1 MSIDERLRQEQAE
14 IGSRTP
20 EVRVRIK
27 HSATTKGW
35 RVDETTVEITRPLDA
50 GPKEAAYYS
59 ALMRSEL
66 YAAHQDGL
74 DEANRRNAQE
84 GRT

>member
-1 MSIDERLRQEQAE
+1 MSETT
-14 IGSRTP
+14 RTP

-27 HSATTKGW
+27 HTATAKGW
-35 RVDETTVEITRPLDA
+35 RLDETTVEVTRPIDPRF
-50 GPKEAAYYS
+50 GEEYFRT
-59 ALMRSEL
+59 LMQSEL

-84 GRT
+84 GRGS